1 MTMTY
6 LDTHQTDKSASSDEP
21 RVFKSTRKLSTDKKT
36 PAVTKKSSVKKNSV
50 GSEKKTVLKQ
60 TSSIDLSKPV
70 QQRRKSSAGRKQSTE
85 KQR

>member
-1 MTMTY
+1 MY
-6 LDTHQTDKSASSDEP
+6 SSEISYK
-21 RVFKSTRKLSTDKKT
+21 VCIFTSSIINCNIFKSTRKLSTDKKT
-36 PAVTKKSSVKKNSV
+36 PAVNKKSSVKKNSV